1 MESQIRQ
8 KIRKEILIG
17 FLIGLLSNISG
28 SYLYIFF
35 FSKYELETT
44 VKIALEQDVLG
55 NIIALGALLN
65 LGVFFIF
72 LKKNNYYRARGVILA
87 TLLAAMLIGIA
98 KFY

>member
-1 MESQIRQ
+1 MKQ
-8 KIRKEILIG
+8 KIGREILIG
-17 FLIGLLSNISG
+17 FLIGLVANISG

-44 VKIALEQDVLG
+44 LEIALEQDVLG
-55 NIIALGALLN
+55 NLIALGALLN

-72 LKKNNYYRARGVILA
+72 LKKKQYYRARGVIAA
-87 TLLAAMLIGIA
+87 TLLAAIIIVVA

>member
-1 MESQIRQ
+1 MKQ
-8 KIRKEILIG
+8 KIGKEILIG
-17 FLIGLLSNISG
+17 FIIGLVANISG

-44 VKIALEQDVLG
+44 LEIALEQDVLG

-65 LGVFFIF
+65 LGVFFIY
-72 LKKNNYYRARGVILA
+72 LKKKKYYRARGVIAA
-87 TLLAAMLIGIA
+87 TLLAAIIIVIA

>member
-1 MESQIRQ
+1 MKQ
-8 KIRKEILIG
+8 KIGKEILIG
-17 FLIGLLSNISG
+17 FLIGLVANISG

-35 FSKYELETT
+35 FSKYELKTT
-44 VKIALEQDVLG
+44 LEVALEQDLLG

-72 LKKNNYYRARGVILA
+72 LKKNKYYRARGVIAA
-87 TLLAAMLIGIA
+87 TLLAAIIIVVA

>member
-1 MESQIRQ
+1 MKQ
-8 KIRKEILIG
+8 KIGKEVLIG
-17 FLIGLLSNISG
+17 FLIGLFANISG

-44 VKIALEQDVLG
+44 IEIALEQDVLG

-72 LKKNNYYRARGVILA
+72 LKKKKYYRARGVIAA
-87 TLLAAMLIGIA
+87 TLLAAMIIVVA

>member
-1 MESQIRQ
+1 MRQ

-17 FLIGLLSNISG
+17 LLIGLVANISG

-55 NIIALGALLN
+55 NIIALGAILN

-87 TLLAAMLIGIA
+87 TLLAAMLIAIA

>member
-1 MESQIRQ
+1 MKQ
-8 KIRKEILIG
+8 KIGKEILIG
-17 FLIGLLSNISG
+17 FLIGLVANISG

-35 FSKYELETT
+35 FSKYELKTT
-44 VKIALEQDVLG
+44 LEVALEQDLLG

-72 LKKNNYYRARGVILA
+72 LKKRKYYRARGVITA
-87 TLLAAMLIGIA
+87 TLLAAITIVVT

>member
-1 MESQIRQ
+1 MKQ
-8 KIRKEILIG
+8 KIGKEILGG
-17 FLIGLLSNISG
+17 FLIGLIANISG

-44 VKIALEQDVLG
+44 LEIALAQDVLG

-65 LGVFFIF
+65 LGVFFIY
-72 LKKNNYYRARGVILA
+72 LKKKNYYRARGVIGA
-87 TLLAAMLIGIA
+87 TLLAAIIIVIA

>member
-1 MESQIRQ
+1 MKQ

-17 FLIGLLSNISG
+17 FLIGIIANLAG
-28 SYLYIFF
+28 CYLYIFF
-35 FSKYELETT
+35 FSKYSLETT
-44 VKIALEQDVLG
+44 IQIALEQDIFG

-72 LKKNNYYRARGVILA
+72 LKKKEYYRARGVIMA
-87 TLLAAMLIGIA
+87 TLLAAIIIVMA

>member
-1 MESQIRQ
+1 MKH
-8 KIRKEILIG
+8 KIGKEILVG
-17 FLIGLLSNISG
+17 FLIGLVANISG

-44 VKIALEQDVLG
+44 LEIALEQDVLG

-65 LGVFFIF
+65 LGVFFVF
-72 LKKNNYYRARGVILA
+72 LKKKKYYRARGVIAA
-87 TLLAAMLIGIA
+87 TLLAAIIIVVA

>member
-1 MESQIRQ
+1 MRQ

-17 FLIGLLSNISG
+17 LLIGLVANISG

-35 FSKYELETT
+35 FSEYELETT

-55 NIIALGALLN
+55 NIIALGAILN

-72 LKKNNYYRARGVILA
+72 LKKNNYHRARGVILA
-87 TLLAAMLIGIA
+87 TLLAAMLIAIA

>member
-1 MESQIRQ
+1 MKQ
-8 KIRKEILIG
+8 KIGKEILIG
-17 FLIGLLSNISG
+17 FLIGLVANISG

-44 VKIALEQDVLG
+44 VEIALEQDVFG

-72 LKKNNYYRARGVILA
+72 LKKKKYYRARGVIAA
-87 TLLAAMLIGIA
+87 TLMAAIIIVIA

>member
-1 MESQIRQ
+1 MKK
-8 KIRKEILIG
+8 KIGKEILIG
-17 FLIGLLSNISG
+17 FIIGLVANISG

-35 FSKYELETT
+35 FSKYEVETT
-44 VKIALEQDVLG
+44 LEIALEQDVFG

-72 LKKNNYYRARGVILA
+72 LKKKKYYRARGVIAA
-87 TLLAAMLIGIA
+87 TLLAAIIIVIA

>member
-1 MESQIRQ
+1 MKQ
-8 KIRKEILIG
+8 KIGKEILIG
-17 FLIGLLSNISG
+17 FLIGLVSNISG

-44 VKIALEQDVLG
+44 IQIALEQDVLG

-72 LKKNNYYRARGVILA
+72 LKKKKYYRARGVIAA
-87 TLLAAMLIGIA
+87 TLLAAIIIVVA

>member
-1 MESQIRQ
+1 MKQ

-17 FLIGLLSNISG
+17 FLIGVIANLAG
-28 SYLYIFF
+28 CYLYIFF
-35 FSKYELETT
+35 FSKYSLETT
-44 VKIALEQDVLG
+44 IEVALEQDILG

-72 LKKNNYYRARGVILA
+72 LKKKKYYRARGVIMA
-87 TLLAAMLIGIA
+87 TLLAAIIIVIA

>member
-1 MESQIRQ
+1 MRQ

-17 FLIGLLSNISG
+17 LLIGLVANISG

-35 FSKYELETT
+35 FSEYELETT

-55 NIIALGALLN
+55 NIIALGAILN

-87 TLLAAMLIGIA
+87 TLLAAMLIAIA

>member
-1 MESQIRQ
+1 MKQ

-17 FLIGLLSNISG
+17 FLIGIIANLAG
-28 SYLYIFF
+28 CYLYIFF
-35 FSKYELETT
+35 FSEYSLKTT
-44 VKIALEQDVLG
+44 IEVALEQDLLG

-72 LKKNNYYRARGVILA
+72 LKKKKYYRARGVIMA
-87 TLLAAMLIGIA
+87 TLLAAIIIVIA